1 MDTDILIHSA
11 RGIDEFVIYL
21 GASLALLALFISIY
35 VWITPYREISLIREG
50 NTAAAASLSGAVLGF
65 AIPLAHAIAQ
75 SVTFLEMAMWG
86 VIALAVQ
93 TLVFFVV
100 RKLMPGIAKDIPAGK
115 LAPGI
120 LLGSLSLAT
129 GLLNSACMTY

>member
-21 GASLALLALFISIY
+21 AASLALLALFISIY
-35 VWITPYREISLIREG
+35 VWITPYREITLIREG

-93 TLVFFVV
+93 MLVFFVV
-100 RKLMPGIAKDIPAGK
+100 RKLMPGIASDIPAGK
-115 LAPGI
+115 LAPG
-120 LLGSLSLAT
+120 LFLGSVSVAT
-129 GLLNSACMTY
+129 GMLNSACMTY